1 MKEQH
6 KENIN
11 KSLATKTTLEDI
23 KDDWLLNYNR
33 EIVKI
38 ASLIENEYKEYLS
51 NPLSYQGKEIDFET
65 LLVSC
70 KGMQPQLIPYSYL
83 TGIIFQNDM
92 ESKFLEDSSVNESS
106 FADIIEG
113 NFEKYLLKKFNADSK
128 IRINDSSKL
137 ISQESLFDDD
147 KMIQIDEN
155 LIDSNKKEIIVCYK
169 IIEHIKLAI
178 SQKEGLYIKQKK
190 EITKLTESI
199 ESTRESYNNMVSNYI
214 SILGIFAAI
223 LMTAFGGIQAFTSIY
238 RDNKFDLIDSLLIAC
253 IGFLGILL
261 MMFLLLNSIAK
272 LSGKKLDSGSSGD
285 KWYLRHTIF
294 VNSSII
300 LSTVAL
306 ILIAYKVSMNPPS
319 FSWWGLVYI
328 VPFLYLLIM
337 AKKFNKFRY
346 RDLLNWKN

>member
-1 MKEQH
+1 
-6 KENIN
+6 
-11 KSLATKTTLEDI
+11 
-23 KDDWLLNYNR
+23 
-33 EIVKI
+33 
-38 ASLIENEYKEYLS
+38 
-51 NPLSYQGKEIDFET
+51 
-65 LLVSC
+65 
-70 KGMQPQLIPYSYL
+70 
-83 TGIIFQNDM
+83 
-92 ESKFLEDSSVNESS
+92 
-106 FADIIEG
+106 
-113 NFEKYLLKKFNADSK
+113 
-128 IRINDSSKL
+128 
-137 ISQESLFDDD
+137 
-147 KMIQIDEN
+147 
-155 LIDSNKKEIIVCYK
+155 
-169 IIEHIKLAI
+169 
-178 SQKEGLYIKQKK
+178 
-190 EITKLTESI
+190 
-199 ESTRESYNNMVSNYI
+199 MVSNYI

-238 RDNKFDLIDSLLIAC
+238 RDNKFNLIDSLLIAC

-272 LSGKKLDSGSSGD
+272 LSGKRLDSGSSGD

-337 AKKFNKFRY
+337 TRKFNKFRY

>member
-1 MKEQH
+1 MTDH
-6 KENIN
+6 HNENIN
-11 KSLATKTTLEDI
+11 NGIKRKTTLEDI
-23 KDDWLLNYNR
+23 KDDWFLNYNR
-33 EIVKI
+33 QIVKI

-65 LLVSC
+65 FLTSC

-92 ESKFLEDSSVNESS
+92 KLKFLEDSSVNESS

-128 IRINDSSKL
+128 IRSNDSSKL

-155 LIDSNKKEIIVCYK
+155 LMDLNKKEIIVCYK

-190 EITKLTESI
+190 EITKLTKSI

-272 LSGKKLDSGSSGD
+272 LSGKRLDSGSSGD

-306 ILIAYKVSMNPPS
+306 ILIAYKVSINPPT
-319 FSWWGLVYI
+319 FSWWLLLYFIPLIYLVAM
-328 VPFLYLLIM
+328 LIIFNRKGS
-337 AKKFNKFRY
+337 KKNK
-346 RDLLNWKN
+346 N